1 MSVTQK
7 NIINERNLIIM
18 SVIATTKSYG
28 VRIKLN
34 AGSTESGKVITN
46 SVSLGTMAVG
56 ADQNKI
62 MAVANLLEPVL
73 ENPIYAVEET
83 TVKVLSE

>member
-1 MSVTQK
+1 MPVDQLKT
-7 NIINERNLIIM
+7 
-18 SVIATTKSYG
+18 VIATTKSYG

-34 AGSTESGKVITN
+34 AGTTESGKVITN
-46 SVSLGTMAVG
+46 SVSMGVMAVG

-62 MAVANLLEPVL
+62 IAVANALETIL
-73 ENPIYAVEET
+73 DNPIYAVEET

>member
-1 MSVTQK
+1 MPVDQLK
-7 NIINERNLIIM
+7 
-18 SVIATTKSYG
+18 SVIAMTKSYG

-34 AGSTESGKVITN
+34 AGSTESGKVLTN
-46 SVSLGTMAVG
+46 SVSMGTMAVG

-62 MAVANLLEPVL
+62 LAVANALEAIL
-73 ENPIYAVEET
+73 DNPIYAVEET